1 MSQPNR
7 STPATIK
14 RTLSVDD
21 FNIIPQ
27 SVSTDQLLESFGDT
41 LLGDSTT
48 RVVVNSKRRRQ
59 QKQQKQMNSLS
70 QSQSQHDAAN
80 STIQKHAGNMNDAG
94 K

>member
-7 STPATIK
+7 STRATIK

-27 SVSTDQLLESFGDT
+27 SVSTDQLLGDT
-41 LLGDSTT
+41 LLSDSTT

-80 STIQKHAGNMNDAG
+80 ATIQKHAGNMNDAG